1 MEMREKEE
9 NEEKERN
16 LAEEAKN
23 LEEERIR
30 RATLEINEILVKY
43 NVQIEGI
50 ALIKATEIRIV
61 TK

>member
-1 MEMREKEE
+1 MREKEE

>member
-1 MEMREKEE
+1 MREKEE

-16 LAEEAKN
+16 LAEETKN